1 MSDME
6 RVDRGDLKARSCSYR
21 HCLSILPRVNSFRR
35 KFNNMIYGS
44 RLISRSPWTTLVV
57 RGYVRILARQ
67 LVETPCT
74 SAGRTL
80 PLSCILRRPVGAADC
95 TQAHRCGPGPQ
106 RHRFRVRARRMA
118 GKSVLGV
125 DGHYIDRNS
134 LAHRFQRLLCCRSRR
149 ADRPGQTIRFGSE
162 PRARSLRAP
171 GFRWCILSGQSPVYL
186 PGLVAS
192 V

>member
-125 DGHYIDRNS
+125 DGHYIDRT
-134 LAHRFQRLLCCRSRR
+134 RLLIDSSDFYA
-149 ADRPGQTIRFGSE
+149 ADLAAPIDLGRQFDLVQSLEPGRYERPAFDGVF
-162 PRARSLRAP
+162 
-171 GFRWCILSGQSPVYL
+171 
-186 PGLVAS
+186 
-192 V
+192 